1 MRWRPALRAALA
13 LAAPVVLALALVA
26 GACAPRAPKKTEI
39 VFWQFWPADVIDP
52 LLRKFEAENPGL
64 SVRME
69 QLTWDS
75 GKDKILAAVASGT
88 VPDLCELG
96 STYMPRFLASRALA
110 DWSAGVADLKS
121 TLRGWEM
128 CSIGDAV
135 YGVPWV
141 LGTRALFYNKT
152 LFARAG
158 LDSTRPPET
167 WDQLARAAA
176 AIQRLGHGT
185 HGYGVSAN
193 DRQKLF
199 KKFMPFAWGN
209 GGEILSSGLDSSR
222 FDSRENR
229 EALTFYLSL
238 RKAGMLGLQD
248 ALDRDFKAG
257 RLGLQISGAWLFK
270 QIPKEAPGLRFGV
283 ALVPKPAE
291 NRGTHA
297 SFAGGEVL
305 VGFQAAKRKEGALR
319 LARFLV
325 RPDNALALAEAALSV
340 QPATAG
346 ADTTEFYRARP
357 EQQVMIRQF
366 AFARFTP
373 NHPEWD
379 AMEAA
384 IEDAVEK
391 ALYDTKSPPESSAAR
406 ATAEADRKITGL
418 LGNQ

>member
-1 MRWRPALRAALA
+1 MRRTTLAAALV
-13 LAAPVVLALALVA
+13 AAAIAA
-26 GACAPRAPKKTEI
+26 GACAPRAKTTEV
-39 VFWQFWPADVIDP
+39 VFWQFWPADVITP
-52 LLRKFEAENPGL
+52 LVRKFEAENPGL
-64 SVRME
+64 TVRVE

-88 VPDLCELG
+88 TPDLCELG
-96 STYMPRFLASRALA
+96 STYMPHFLASRALA
-110 DWSAGVADLKS
+110 DLSAGVADMKT

-128 CSIGDAV
+128 CSIGEAI
-135 YGVPWV
+135 YGLPWV

-167 WDQLARAAA
+167 WDALFHDAA
-176 AIQRLGHGT
+176 AIQHLGHGV

-222 FDSRENR
+222 FDSPENR
-229 EALTFYLSL
+229 EALAFYLKL
-238 RKAGMLGLQD
+238 RNVGTIGHED
-248 ALDRDFKAG
+248 ALDRDFKNG
-257 RLGLQISGAWLFK
+257 RLGVQISGAWLLK
-270 QIPKEAPGLRFGV
+270 QIPKESPALRFGV

-291 NRGTHA
+291 DRGTHA

-305 VGFQAAKRKEGALR
+305 VIFNAAKRKEAALR
-319 LARFLV
+319 LARFLA
-325 RPDNALALAEAALSV
+325 RPDNALALAESAVSV
-340 QPATAG
+340 EPATVG
-346 ADTTEFYRARP
+346 ADTARFYRARP
-357 EQQVMIRQF
+357 GQQVMIRQF
-366 AFARFTP
+366 EFARFTP
-373 NHPEWD
+373 NHLDWD

-391 ALYDTKSPPESSAAR
+391 ALYDTQSPPESSAAH
-406 ATAEADRKITGL
+406 ATAEADRAITEL
-418 LGNQ
+418 LGKH